1 MREVVIFAVVCA
13 VCILVMAGV
22 YIYIIQEDEASRDN

>member
-22 YIYIIQEDEASRDN
+22 YTYIIQEDEASRDN